1 MNQYAKWIGG
11 GLGWMYGGGSII
23 GAFLGYQLGK
33 YIGKAFQS
41 KETSFELSLL
51 ILSAIVV
58 KADGKIQKSELDCVR
73 RFFLQSFGKLKSDK
87 YFQIFNEVKHKDFPS
102 VRSVCLEINKHVNH
116 KTRLQIIHFLF
127 SIAHSDGHVDIK
139 EIDIIKKISKYFWI
153 SEYDFSSIEAMFSKE
168 KNIDNAYDILG
179 VSQTA
184 SDDQIKTVY
193 RKMVKKYHPDKLTGV
208 SEDVV
213 KMAKEKFQSVK
224 DAYDKIRQQRGI

>member
-1 MNQYAKWIGG
+1 VNQYAKWIGG
-11 GLGWMYGGGSII
+11 GLGWMYGGGPI

-139 EIDIIKKISKYFWI
+139 EIDIIKKISKYFWV

-179 VSQTA
+179 VSKTA

>member
-11 GLGWMYGGGSII
+11 GLGWMYGGPI

-33 YIGKAFQS
+33 YISKGFQS

-73 RFFLQSFGKLKSDK
+73 RFFVQSFGKLKSDK
-87 YFQIFNEVKHKDFPS
+87 YFQIFNDVKHKDFPS

-139 EIDIIKKISKYFWI
+139 EINIIKKISKYFWI

-179 VSQTA
+179 VSKNA

-193 RKMVKKYHPDKLTGV
+193 RKMVKKYHPDKLSGV